1 MASLATALV
10 FASCEKDDLQQED
23 IQPCNVIEVED
34 HITTPT
40 VWTEGNV
47 YVINNW
53 NLAVRSVLTIEP
65 GVVIKLKD
73 ARIDVYDGKILAEG
87 TAQKRIVFTSLA
99 DDTYCGDS
107 NGDLQA
113 TQPEK
118 GDWKGINLY
127 DGTGHL
133 FRHVDIFYAGQNS
146 GGFYNAVKIG
156 TPSFEFDH
164 CRIAHTFYNPSASF
178 ENSTAFHGG
187 TNMVDANT
195 SKFTNN
201 WLYDNGRPL
210 YTEVHY
216 TVNTNNK
223 FHNPENPQQSNSP
236 NGISLYYNTSVR
248 DVTVNWH
255 VTEVPYVVD
264 NWIQV
269 YNATTL
275 NIGPNAVVK
284 FKRQSAGLHR
294 GAAQNISLHESAI
307 LTSYKDDAVGGD
319 TNGDGNNSTPA
330 KGDWRGFYNQ
340 FGGSPYYEASPNI
353 RYATN
358 P

>member
-1 MASLATALV
+1 
-10 FASCEKDDLQQED
+10 
-23 IQPCNVIEVED
+23 
-34 HITTPT
+34 
-40 VWTEGNV
+40 
-47 YVINNW
+47 
-53 NLAVRSVLTIEP
+53 
-65 GVVIKLKD
+65 
-73 ARIDVYDGKILAEG
+73 
-87 TAQKRIVFTSLA
+87 
-99 DDTYCGDS
+99 
-107 NGDLQA
+107 
-113 TQPEK
+113 
-118 GDWKGINLY
+118 
-127 DGTGHL
+127 
-133 FRHVDIFYAGQNS
+133 
-146 GGFYNAVKIG
+146 
-156 TPSFEFDH
+156 
-164 CRIAHTFYNPSASF
+164 
-178 ENSTAFHGG
+178 
-187 TNMVDANT
+187 MVDANT

-223 FHNPENPQQSNSP
+223 FHNPENPQQSKSP

-330 KGDWRGFYNQ
+330 RRLAGILQPIRRKPLLRGEPQHPVRHKSLKN
-340 FGGSPYYEASPNI
+340 N
-353 RYATN
+353 T
-358 P
+358 